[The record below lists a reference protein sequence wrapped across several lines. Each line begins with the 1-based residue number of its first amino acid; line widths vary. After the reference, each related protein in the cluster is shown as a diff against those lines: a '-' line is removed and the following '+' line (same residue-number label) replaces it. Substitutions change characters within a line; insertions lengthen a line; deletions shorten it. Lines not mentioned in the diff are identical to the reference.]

1 MNGKRWLICADGV
14 WPSEQVWQ
22 PLKQRSDV
30 IIACDGAF
38 HQCLERGFEPN
49 VVIGDMDSV
58 AEKAMKKTQET
69 IEWLSVKNQDSNDL
83 AKAIDHAR
91 QHDALQID
99 IIGVEGGSVG
109 HQIAPYF
116 ALVDAP
122 QNTTIYSA
130 GARIMCVKDSAIE
143 LHSIEKGSQVSLFA
157 FGAADGVTLTGCE
170 WVLEN
175 ETLTTGTRGLN
186 NKSLAAKIK
195 LVVEQGAVLLCVEPD
210 QSGPFGR

>member
-1 MNGKRWLICADGV
+1 
-14 WPSEQVWQ
+14 
-22 PLKQRSDV
+22 
-30 IIACDGAF
+30 
-38 HQCLERGFEPN
+38 
-49 VVIGDMDSV
+49 
-58 AEKAMKKTQET
+58 
-69 IEWLSVKNQDSNDL
+69 
-83 AKAIDHAR
+83 
-91 QHDALQID
+91 
-99 IIGVEGGSVG
+99 
-109 HQIAPYF
+109 
-116 ALVDAP
+116 
-122 QNTTIYSA
+122 
-130 GARIMCVKDSAIE
+130 MCVKDSAIE